1 MRKILAL
8 AAITTLGLVGVA
20 EAKKPATSPTTT
32 PKPCKVNNEG
42 YNARGTLVSS
52 SLTVS
57 PTNSRQYSGTITIT
71 LKKANHKDMTTT
83 FTLTNARVNFHHGVD
98 ATNPAVGSIVNL
110 HGKITAMPKHCST
123 MGFTPTITIKKVDIR
138 HPKS

>member
-8 AAITTLGLVGVA
+8 AAIGAVGLVGVA
-20 EAKKPATSPTTT
+20 EAKKPTTK
-32 PKPCKVNNEG
+32 PYNVKPCKVHNEG

-57 PTNSRQYSGTITIT
+57 PTNSKEYSGTITIT
-71 LKKANHKDMTTT
+71 LKKANHHDMTTT
-83 FTLTNARVNFHHGVD
+83 FTLTNAKVYFHHGVN
-98 ATNPAVGSIVNL
+98 AASPAAGSTVDL

-123 MGFTPTITIKKVDIR
+123 TGFTPTITIKKVDI
-138 HPKS
+138 HAAKS